1 MIKYGILFVLLI
13 AFSSMRAIAQSLTID
28 ECVEKAQANYPAV
41 KQYKLIEQSRNYSMA
56 NATKGWLPQIGVS
69 AGAYGFTDIIDND
82 LLNMMG
88 VDMENYL
95 LNGSVTL
102 SQNIYDGGQIS
113 TSKRITQAQAEVEKR
128 QLDVTMYEID
138 EKVQQI
144 FFGILMIDEQI
155 EQNRLLQE
163 DLSISYNSVES
174 MMKGGIANQSDL
186 DAIKV
191 EQVKA
196 RQQLGSLQSSRKAY
210 VRMLGIFIGEPL
222 DERCTLQT
230 PSPSTTT
237 IRFWSEDLILRP
249 ELTYYSAQERLL
261 DEQRKRLNS
270 DLRPTLSAFATGM
283 IHNSVT
289 DMINN
294 GILVGGLSLSWNIGA
309 LYTRKNDIQKLNLQ
323 RLTIASNRETFL
335 FNNRLQNEDSNGAI
349 ENLKTQ
355 IEQDDEIVSLRESIR
370 SKSEKKVESGTESVN
385 EMLRD
390 INAVSQARQQKAL
403 HEIQLTKE
411 IYNLNHIRGTTSSNP
426 NYNY

>member
-113 TSKRITQAQAEVEKR
+113 TSKRITQAQAEVERR

-186 DAIKV
+186 DAINV

>member
-95 LNGSVTL
+95 LNGSITL

-113 TSKRITQAQAEVEKR
+113 TSKRITQAQAEVERR

-230 PSPSTTT
+230 PSPSMTT

-355 IEQDDEIVSLRESIR
+355 IGQDDEIVSLRESIR

>member
-95 LNGSVTL
+95 ISGSVTL

-113 TSKRITQAQAEVEKR
+113 TSKRITQAQAEVERR

>member
-1 MIKYGILFVLLI
+1 MIKYGILFGLLI

-113 TSKRITQAQAEVEKR
+113 TSKRITQAQAEVERR

>member
-95 LNGSVTL
+95 LNGSITL

-113 TSKRITQAQAEVEKR
+113 TSKRITQAQAEVERR

>member
-113 TSKRITQAQAEVEKR
+113 TSKRITQAQAEVERR

-230 PSPSTTT
+230 PSPSMTT

>member
-113 TSKRITQAQAEVEKR
+113 TSKRITQAQAEVERR

>member
-113 TSKRITQAQAEVEKR
+113 TSKRITQAQAEVERR

-210 VRMLGIFIGEPL
+210 VRMLGVFIGEPL

>member
-113 TSKRITQAQAEVEKR
+113 TSKRITQAQAEVERR

-237 IRFWSEDLILRP
+237 SRFWSEDLILRP